1 MDTPPLSV
9 FRHALWGAAQHF
21 QENIR
26 DPGRDGANP
35 VRLFPLGSPPQTV
48 VEFFPKMPTRILGET
63 ELSALLSGVAPG
75 TRERYVFNCL
85 ESIDLLRPYEG
96 SIQMAN

>member
-26 DPGRDGANP
+26 DPGRAGADP
-35 VRLFPLGSPPQTV
+35 VRLSPLGSPPQTV
-48 VEFFPKMPTRILGET
+48 VEFFPQILTRILGANRT
-63 ELSALLSGVAPG
+63 ERSVVWRG
-75 TRERYVFNCL
+75 TRSQEEVFNCL
-85 ESIDLLRPYEG
+85 ESMGLLHSYEG